1 MPCVSRLPA
10 IPSQAGAPACHWAQ
24 PTCPCLSWT
33 TRTSCLPGGPD
44 RLLPLLSPT
53 CPAGPWFSL
62 KGVCWGDQLLQTTCP
77 VLQVPSGPPVLSA
90 VAHSRGWGCL
100 SCSPLC
106 GHCPSMGPAQ
116 RRRSMSVPLQTHS
129 SISQGKGCPHPMGT
143 NAPTA
148 PHPHDCQAHTCLSHP
163 SISPVP

>member
-1 MPCVSRLPA
+1 MIPENQEARGAGSPVPCVSRLPA
-10 IPSQAGAPACHWAQ
+10 IPSQARAPACHWAQ
-24 PTCPCLSWT
+24 PTCPCLSLT
-33 TRTSCLPGGPD
+33 TRTSCLPAGPD

-77 VLQVPSGPPVLSA
+77 VLQVPSGPPVLSV

-116 RRRSMSVPLQTHS
+116 RRRSVSIPLQAPQPYFTREGVSPPHGH
-129 SISQGKGCPHPMGT
+129 QCPHSTP
-143 NAPTA
+143 PT
-148 PHPHDCQAHTCLSHP
+148 
-163 SISPVP
+163 